1 MCGIAG
7 ILNSERRPADLFVL
21 ERMIKAIR
29 YRGPDDSDTY
39 LDGELGLGHCRL
51 SIIDLAGG
59 HQPMRAIEGDI
70 SITFN
75 GEIFNFVEL
84 RERLE
89 QQGHKFRTRSDT
101 EVILHLYRQY
111 GTDCVRHMN
120 GQWAFAIWD
129 ASRKRLFLSRDRMGI
144 RPLYYTW
151 AGKNFIFGS
160 EVKALLAHPDVVARL
175 DYCALQQVFTF
186 WFAIAPRTM
195 FTGIKQLMP
204 GHSLII
210 ENGESTLLPYWTL
223 EFDGE
228 DSVSEISNK
237 QEKMLVEELSA
248 LLMDATRI
256 RLRADVPV
264 GAYLSGGLDSS
275 ITAAL
280 ARQCIGQS
288 LRTFSITFG
297 QSDLDE
303 RKYQMEVAHS
313 LGTEHEVV
321 RCTPR
326 EIGEVFADVVWHMET
341 PVLRT
346 APAPMFILSKLVQNK
361 NVKVV
366 LTGEGADEFWGGYD
380 IFKEAKV
387 RAYIAAQPD
396 SRRRPLLLKRL
407 YPYLDGL
414 QKQSPACL
422 QTFFHAGRG
431 KTDHPLFSH
440 LPRWELTQR
449 CQMLFSEDVR
459 LSNTTNN
466 LWSPV
471 MDSLPGQFDRWSPFR
486 RAQYLEAAFLL
497 PDYLLSSQ
505 GDRVTMAHSLEGR
518 YPFLDH
524 RLVDFSTRIPS
535 RLKMKALNEKY
546 VLKRAFSKQLPKS
559 VVDRPKQ
566 PYRAPQANSFFD
578 SILGKA
584 NNDYIADMT
593 SPECIRAFGIFD
605 TGCVQRLVD
614 KAKAGRAVSFLDNA
628 ALVGIISTQSLA
640 DQFTINNKEKLLHES
655 YREKPATVCS

>member
-7 ILNSERRPADLFVL
+7 ILNSDGRPANRLAL

-29 YRGPDDSDTY
+29 YRGPDDSGTY
-39 LDGELGLGHCRL
+39 IDGELGLGHCRL

-59 HQPMRAIEGDI
+59 HQPMRTVEGDI

-84 RERLE
+84 RESLE

-111 GTDCVRHMN
+111 GTDCVQYMN

-129 ASRKRLFLSRDRMGI
+129 APRKRLFLSRDRLGI

-151 AGKNFIFGS
+151 MGKNFVFGS
-160 EVKALLAHPDVVARL
+160 EIKGLLAHPDIIAKL
-175 DYCALQQVFTF
+175 DSSAVQQVFTF

-195 FTGIKQLMP
+195 FTGIEQLLP

-210 ENGESTLLPYWTL
+210 ENGETTLLRYWTL
-223 EFDGE
+223 EFNEG
-228 DSVSEISNK
+228 DSGSKISNK
-237 QEKMLVEELSA
+237 QEECWIEELDA

-256 RLRADVPV
+256 RLRADVSV

-275 ITAAL
+275 ITSRL

-288 LRTFSITFG
+288 LHTFSIAFD
-297 QSDLDE
+297 QPDLDE
-303 RKYQMEVAHS
+303 SKYQIEVAEL

-321 RCTPR
+321 RCSPH
-326 EIGEVFADVVWHMET
+326 EIGKVFADVVWHMET

-346 APAPMFILSKLVQNK
+346 APAPMFMLSKFVHDK

-366 LTGEGADEFWGGYD
+366 ITGEGADEFWGGYD

-396 SRRRPLLLKRL
+396 SKRRPLLLKKL
-407 YPYLDGL
+407 YPYMDGL
-414 QKQSPACL
+414 QKQSPAYL
-422 QTFFHAGRG
+422 QIFFQTGREN
-431 KTDHPLFSH
+431 TDHPLFSH

-459 LSNTTNN
+459 LSGIKNN
-466 LWSPV
+466 PWSPV
-471 MDSLPGQFDRWSPFR
+471 TDSLPEQFDRWSPFR

-497 PDYLLSSQ
+497 PNYLLSSQ
-505 GDRVTMAHSLEGR
+505 GDRVAMAHSIEGR
-518 YPFLDH
+518 YPFLDY
-524 RLVDFSTRIPS
+524 RLVEFSTRIPS
-535 RLKMKALNEKY
+535 VLKMKALNEKY
-546 VLKRAFSKQLPKS
+546 LLKRAFAKQLPKS
-559 VVDRPKQ
+559 VIDRPKQ

-578 SILGKA
+578 SASGKP
-584 NNDYIADMT
+584 NNDYIAEMI
-593 SPECIRAFGIFD
+593 SPERIRDFGIFNAAS
-605 TGCVQRLVD
+605 VQRLVA
-614 KAKAGRAVSFLDNA
+614 KTKAGRMVSFLDNA
-628 ALVGIISTQSLA
+628 ALVGIISTQSLVE
-640 DQFTINNKEKLLHES
+640 QFTINIKERLLNES
-655 YREKPATVCS
+655 Y